1 MRYIQ
6 ILILVLLLTPFGS
19 YAGSGIKMEKEA
31 FSYELPQGWGVLTEE
46 TEDSQFWSINFY
58 HQNGSL
64 IQFSVSKQLSKNAFA
79 TAKMLLKEGMGK
91 DRSDE
96 GWKLNKSGIT
106 DIPPFGQVDEEI
118 FTSTKDNTTSATY
131 TIYGRENIAI
141 FTFTV
146 DGHSSDIT
154 SVVRPLL
161 KGLAWK

>member
-1 MRYIQ
+1 MRYLWI
-6 ILILVLLLTPFGS
+6 IIVALLLTPLGT
-19 YAGSGIKMEKEA
+19 YAGSGAKMEKEA
-31 FSYELPQGWGVLTEE
+31 FSYELPEGWGVLTEE
-46 TEDSQFWSINFY
+46 KEDSQFWSINFY

-64 IQFSVSKQLSKNAFA
+64 IQFAVSKKLSNAAFA
-79 TAKMLLKEGMGK
+79 TAKLLLRDGMGQDK
-91 DRSDE
+91 SDQ
-96 GWKLNKSGIT
+96 GWKLKKSSTI
-106 DIPPFGQVDEEI
+106 DILPFGQVDEEI

-146 DGHSSDIT
+146 DGHSSDID